1 MLSAQ
6 EQLVAA
12 VGAIGSDLDLPA
24 VLTRI
29 VQTSARLVGARYG
42 ALGVLRAE
50 GQVGDRLIEF
60 VTEGLTDEQEAAIG
74 HRPRGEGI
82 LGLLIDDPRP
92 LRLADLST
100 HPHSVGFP
108 PGHPPMHSFLGV
120 PIRVRGKVFGNLY
133 LTDKQDGLFTADDEH
148 IVTALADAAGVAVD
162 NAWAHEESLDRER
175 WLRAVVTTRT
185 EVLSGTT
192 PAEAAR
198 LIARTAQET
207 ASASAA
213 ALAVRSR
220 DGSWRVEAVAPDE
233 TTAGK
238 IIGATVTDADSL
250 AALLDGGPTLAVP
263 ADASGETWGLLA
275 LRFADG
281 RGPARRTRELVTSY
295 AGASAV
301 AVELAARRADAEELT
316 LMGDR
321 DRIARDLHDVVI
333 QRLFACGMALQS
345 TERLVTDE
353 TAAARVRGVVDDLDE
368 TIAQIRSAIY
378 ALQTRARPQEGA
390 GIRARLLALADR
402 SAGALGITPST
413 RFDGPVDALVGPA
426 LADHLV
432 AVTSE
437 ALSNVARHASA
448 AHASVH
454 LEVTPTSATLVVE
467 DDGVGTTSG
476 GRRSGLVNLAHRAES
491 LGGTL
496 DIGPA
501 VPTGTRLTWSVPIA
515 TDA

>member
-1 MLSAQ
+1 MGSAQ
-6 EQLVAA
+6 ESLVAA

-24 VLTRI
+24 VLARI
-29 VQTSARLVGARYG
+29 VQTSASLVGARYG
-42 ALGVLRAE
+42 ALGVLRAD
-50 GQVGDRLIEF
+50 GRVGDRLIEF

-92 LRLADLST
+92 LRLADLSA
-100 HPHSVGFP
+100 HPRSAGFP

-120 PIRVRGKVFGNLY
+120 PIRVRGTVFGNLY
-133 LTDKQDGLFTADDEH
+133 LTDKEQGLFTAEDED

-175 WLRAVVTTRT
+175 WLRAIVTTRT
-185 EVLSGTT
+185 EVLSGAA

-207 ASASAA
+207 AGASAV
-213 ALAVRSR
+213 ALAIRSR
-220 DGSWRVEAVAPDE
+220 DGGWRVEAVAPDE
-233 TTAGK
+233 VDADALL
-238 IIGATVTDADSL
+238 GAAVTDADAL
-250 AALLDGGPTLAVP
+250 AAMLGDGPTLAVP

-281 RGPARRTRELVTSY
+281 HGPARRTGELVTSY
-295 AGASAV
+295 AGAAAV
-301 AVELAARRADAEELT
+301 AVELAARRADAEQLA

-333 QRLFACGMALQS
+333 QRLFASGMALQS
-345 TERLVTDE
+345 TERLITDE
-353 TAAARVRGVVDDLDE
+353 TAAARVRGVVDDLDD

-378 ALQTRARPQEGA
+378 ALQTQTRPQEGA

-402 SAGALGITPST
+402 SAGALGITPSM
-413 RFDGPVDALVGPA
+413 RFDGAVDALVGST

-437 ALSNVARHASA
+437 ALSNIARHASA
-448 AHASVH
+448 ARASVS
-454 LEVTPTSATLVVE
+454 LEVTPSSATLVVE
-467 DDGVGTTSG
+467 DDGVGVPPG
-476 GRRSGLVNLAHRAES
+476 GRRSGLVNLAHRAAV

-496 DIGPA
+496 DVGPA
-501 VPTGTRLTWSVPIA
+501 TPTGTRLVWSVPLSV
-515 TDA
+515 